1 MPFAIPKETYG
12 GKINCVDIGK
22 DGNTVS
28 LGGIN
33 VYPFLQ
39 FEGELQAGIP
49 VALEVWDSAPED
61 WAPALNDIY
70 GDVYSDPVAWA
81 LACQDKHK
89 ADMIALRLTATHPD
103 QGDSSPEDA
112 AKIVKHVLEAIK
124 IPLIILGCNHI
135 EKDAEVLK
143 ACAEVAAGYNCL
155 IGKAQEKN
163 YRTIAAAAM
172 AYGHYVLALS
182 NLDINL
188 AKQLNILL
196 TQMGIKEERIVMDT
210 MSSSLG
216 YGLEYSYSVMERVR
230 MAALKQNDT
239 MVQMP
244 IISDV
249 GAEAWKA
256 KESKVD
262 EEAWGDTQKR
272 GILWETSTAVAM
284 LMSGSDALIMRHPG
298 AVEQV
303 RKTISDLKTNQASL
317 D

>member
-1 MPFAIPKETYG
+1 MPFAIPKETYS
-12 GKINCVDIGK
+12 GKINCVNIGK

-28 LGGIN
+28 LGGTN
-33 VYPFLQ
+33 AYPFLQ

-49 VALEVWDSAPED
+49 IALEIWDSAPED

-70 GDVYSDPVAWA
+70 GGAYSDPVAWA

-89 ADMIALRLTATHPD
+89 ADMIALRLVSTHPD
-103 QGDSSPEDA
+103 QGDTSPQDA
-112 AKIVKHVLEAIK
+112 ARIVKQVLEAINV
-124 IPLIILGCNHI
+124 PLIILGSNHI

-163 YRTIAAAAM
+163 YKTIAAAAM

-196 TQMGIKEERIVMDT
+196 TQMGVKEERILMDT

-230 MAALKQNDT
+230 MAGLKQNDT

-249 GAEAWKA
+249 GLEAWKA

-262 EEAWGDTQKR
+262 EEAWGDTKPR
-272 GILWETSTAVAM
+272 GVLWETTTAVAL
-284 LMSGSDALIMRHPG
+284 LMSGSDALIMRHPQ
-298 AVEQV
+298 AVEEV
-303 RKTISDLKTNQASL
+303 RKTIAQLREQ
-317 D
+317 

>member
-1 MPFAIPKETYG
+1 MPFAVPKETYN
-12 GKINCVDIGK
+12 GKINTVTIGK

-28 LGGIN
+28 FGGATS
-33 VYPFLQ
+33 YPFLQ
-39 FEGELQAGIP
+39 FEGQLSARIP
-49 VALEVWDSAPED
+49 IALEVWDVAPTD
-61 WAPALNDIY
+61 WAPTLNEVY
-70 GDVYSDPVAWA
+70 GEVYGNPAEWA
-81 LACQDKHK
+81 LACQDKYQ
-89 ADMIALRLTATHPD
+89 ADMIALRLASTHPD
-103 QGDSSPEDA
+103 QGNGSPQEA
-112 AKIVKHVLEAIK
+112 AQVVKQVLEAIK
-124 IPLIILGCNHI
+124 LPLIILGSNHI

-143 ACAEVAAGYNCL
+143 ACAEAAAGYNCL

-163 YRTIAAAAM
+163 YKTIAAAAM
-172 AYGHYVLALS
+172 AYGHFVLALS

-196 TQMGIKEERIVMDT
+196 TQMGVKEERIVMDT

-249 GAEAWKA
+249 GIEAWKA
-256 KESKVD
+256 KEAKVD
-262 EEAWGDTQKR
+262 ETAWGDTKMR
-272 GILWETSTAVAM
+272 GILWETTTAVAL
-284 LMSGSDALIMRHPG
+284 LMSGSDALIMRHPE

-303 RKTISDLKTNQASL
+303 RKTIANLGMAESL
-317 D
+317 

>member
-1 MPFAIPKETYG
+1 M
-12 GKINCVDIGK
+12 
-22 DGNTVS
+22 
-28 LGGIN
+28 
-33 VYPFLQ
+33 
-39 FEGELQAGIP
+39 
-49 VALEVWDSAPED
+49 
-61 WAPALNDIY
+61 
-70 GDVYSDPVAWA
+70 
-81 LACQDKHK
+81 
-89 ADMIALRLTATHPD
+89 
-103 QGDSSPEDA
+103 
-112 AKIVKHVLEAIK
+112 
-124 IPLIILGCNHI
+124 
-135 EKDAEVLK
+135 LK
-143 ACAEVAAGYNCL
+143 SCAEVASGYNCL

-163 YRTIAAAAM
+163 YKTIAAAAM

-196 TQMGIKEERIVMDT
+196 TQMGVKEEKIVMDT

-249 GAEAWKA
+249 GIEAWKA

-262 EEAWGDTQKR
+262 EPAWGDTHAR
-272 GILWETSTAVAM
+272 GILWEATTAVGL
-284 LMSGSDALIMRHPG
+284 LMSGSDVLIMRHPE

-303 RKTISDLKTNQASL
+303 RKTVADLKTVEV
-317 D
+317 